1 MDPDDILTLV
11 NPTTPTGRMY
21 TLSKKKMDEASQSSS
36 KDQMCLVR
44 HLILIPKIC
53 HLIRGAVL
61 CKLNFVVRIKSI
73 RMQHCAHVMRSGRV

>member
-44 HLILIPKIC
+44 HLI
-53 HLIRGAVL
+53 
-61 CKLNFVVRIKSI
+61 
-73 RMQHCAHVMRSGRV
+73 